1 MLDLFAPDSMIPGLI
16 VGITL
21 IVFTFYSL
29 KKKQLNFTGTI
40 FANIVGLIS
49 FILGGLPSFL
59 AMALFYLVAESAT
72 KFGRA
77 ERNQHEQR
85 TSSNVIGNA
94 GAAMIALILGQVTP
108 FFGAVAAALSDT
120 VSSELGLLSKKKP
133 VLITTF
139 QQVEKGTDGGI
150 TLLGL
155 ITGLLGAGIIG
166 ILYYFTV
173 QASLVV
179 AGIIILAGFLGSLV
193 DSILG
198 ATLERKGILT
208 NTYVNFF
215 ASSSGAIIVFL
226 LTRII

>member
-1 MLDLFAPDSMIPGLI
+1 
-16 VGITL
+16 
-21 IVFTFYSL
+21 
-29 KKKQLNFTGTI
+29 
-40 FANIVGLIS
+40 
-49 FILGGLPSFL
+49 
-59 AMALFYLVAESAT
+59 MALFYLVAESAT

>member
-1 MLDLFAPDSMIPGLI
+1 MLDLFASDSLTSGLI

-29 KKKQLNFTGTI
+29 KKKQLNFIGI
-40 FANIVGLIS
+40 LFADIVGLIS
-49 FILGGLPSFL
+49 FILGGFPGFL
-59 AMALFYLVAESAT
+59 AIVLFYLVAESST
-72 KFGRA
+72 KFGRTDR
-77 ERNQHEQR
+77 EQHEQR

-108 FFGAVAAALSDT
+108 FFGAIAAALSDT

-133 VLITTF
+133 VLITNF
-139 QQVEKGTDGGI
+139 QTVEKGTDGGI
-150 TLLGL
+150 TALGL
-155 ITGLLGAGIIG
+155 ITGLLGSAIIG

-173 QASLVV
+173 QSSLVI

-198 ATLERKGILT
+198 ATLERKGILN

-215 ASSSGAIIVFL
+215 ASSSGAIIVFI
-226 LTRII
+226 LTSIL